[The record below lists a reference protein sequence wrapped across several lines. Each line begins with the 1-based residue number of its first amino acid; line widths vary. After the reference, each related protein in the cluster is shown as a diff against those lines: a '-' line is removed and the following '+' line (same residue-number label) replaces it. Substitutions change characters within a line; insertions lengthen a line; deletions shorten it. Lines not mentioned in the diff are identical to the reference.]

1 MNILQLKKYCLIIK
15 AEWQNKLSLFI
26 LFKEKLW
33 KIKQKQLKIKEKNM
47 TAIEE
52 YENQLVESNTLKS
65 DYSAKIIKNYLKK
78 NLLLK

>member
-1 MNILQLKKYCLIIK
+1 MI
-15 AEWQNKLSLFI
+15 
-26 LFKEKLW
+26 
-33 KIKQKQLKIKEKNM
+33 
-47 TAIEE
+47 AIEE